1 LPYVKYAK
9 MIYHGHDPRHELT
22 EDNINSCFSLLEEKA
37 DWLENYLLLGH
48 YYDMK
53 DEVGSPIDINEWVR
67 KINSLIRNPI
77 ALG

>member
-1 LPYVKYAK
+1 

>member
-1 LPYVKYAK
+1 MPYVKYAK

-77 ALG
+77 VLG